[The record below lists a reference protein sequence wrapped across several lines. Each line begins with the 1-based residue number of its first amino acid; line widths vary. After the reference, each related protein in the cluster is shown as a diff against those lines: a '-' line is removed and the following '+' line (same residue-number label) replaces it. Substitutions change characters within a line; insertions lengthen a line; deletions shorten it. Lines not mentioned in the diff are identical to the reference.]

1 MKATGIVRRIDDL
14 GRVVIP
20 KEIRR
25 TMKIREGAPLEI
37 FTDAGGSVIFRKYSQ
52 VGEESGA
59 ATQMCEAMYKTSGRS
74 CAICDLDSVVAA
86 SGPRKRDLDGKALSP
101 DLEQAMQQ
109 RQLITKPRGGL
120 EVAPGAPAAC
130 CTKPRT
136 ANATPFHTMS
146 ESKSRLPLLIS
157 ECLTAIIAVNAG
169 TNQITTLR
177 WCMRFTQ

>member
-86 SGPRKRDLDGKALSP
+86 SGPHKRELDGKALAP
-101 DLEQAMQQ
+101 ELEQAMQQ
-109 RQLITKPRGGL
+109 RQLITRPRGGL
-120 EVAPGAPAAC
+120 EVASGAPAAC
-130 CTKPRT
+130 VAAP
-136 ANATPFHTMS
+136 
-146 ESKSRLPLLIS
+146 
-157 ECLTAIIAVNAG
+157 IIAGGDLCGCVLMMEAETPPTETDVKAAQLAATFFG
-169 TNQITTLR
+169 KQ
-177 WCMRFTQ
+177 MEG

>member
-52 VGEESGA
+52 VGEESGV

-86 SGPRKRDLDGKALSP
+86 SGPRKRDLDGKALAP
-101 DLEQAMQQ
+101 ELEQAMQQ
-109 RQLITKPRGGL
+109 RQLVTRTQGGL

-130 CTKPRT
+130 IAAP
-136 ANATPFHTMS
+136 
-146 ESKSRLPLLIS
+146 
-157 ECLTAIIAVNAG
+157 IIAGGDLCGCVLMMEGETPPSETDVKAAQLAATFFG
-169 TNQITTLR
+169 KQ
-177 WCMRFTQ
+177 MES

>member
-37 FTDAGGSVIFRKYSQ
+37 FTIFRKYSQ

-86 SGPRKRDLDGKALSP
+86 SGPRKRDLDGKALAP
-101 DLEQAMQQ
+101 ELEQAMQQ
-109 RQLITKPRGGL
+109 RQLVTRTQGGL

-130 CTKPRT
+130 IAAP
-136 ANATPFHTMS
+136 
-146 ESKSRLPLLIS
+146 
-157 ECLTAIIAVNAG
+157 IIAGGDLCGCVLMMEGDNPPSETDVKAAQLAATFFG
-169 TNQITTLR
+169 KQ
-177 WCMRFTQ
+177 MES